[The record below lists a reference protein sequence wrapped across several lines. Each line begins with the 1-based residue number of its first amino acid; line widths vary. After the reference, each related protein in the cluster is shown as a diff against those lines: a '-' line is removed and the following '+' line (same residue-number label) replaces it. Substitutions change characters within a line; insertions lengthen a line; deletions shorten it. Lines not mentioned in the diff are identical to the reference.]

1 MARLKK
7 TYNSYKADGRVH
19 QSRGGVEGKTVDTS
33 FGSTGNHR
41 TSKHNYPT
49 QDLKDT
55 AAGQSPTYIAAIRA
69 KKMKV
74 KA

>member
-1 MARLKK
+1 M
-7 TYNSYKADGRVH
+7 H

-33 FGSTGNHR
+33 FGSTGNLRR
-41 TSKHNYPT
+41 TKHSYPT

-55 AAGQSPTYIAAIRA
+55 AAGQSPTYLAAIRA
-69 KKMKV
+69 KKVKV